1 MTREK
6 KKREGRRRSFRDMI
20 KMSHGRREEAAS
32 KPAPEDRPFGVIR
45 FETGKLPTEF
55 AEFGNHRGRRVAH
68 SERAAEV
75 IAPAARPPIYLV
87 LNLSDA
93 YLLTVFDAC
102 PSRGAV

>member
-55 AEFGNHRGRRVAH
+55 AEFDNKRKSNLPGKVVMTIVILSLVIIAVVAWL
-68 SERAAEV
+68 
-75 IAPAARPPIYLV
+75 IANGPPK
-87 LNLSDA
+87 
-93 YLLTVFDAC
+93 
-102 PSRGAV
+102 